1 MAIDVKTEEHLLLIE
16 INRPDK
22 MNALT
27 REMYSLIAQAYY
39 RLDSDAGLR
48 AGVIYAA
55 GPHFTSGLDLTDW
68 AERFARGEG
77 FPHDPE
83 NEIDPFYMMSEARCR
98 KPIIMA
104 VQGYC
109 YTWGFEL
116 MLNTD
121 IRVAAADTRFAM
133 LEVQRGF
140 FPAAGATLRL
150 PREIGWSN
158 AMRYMLTG
166 DIISAREACRFG
178 LIQHVTET
186 GRQIDQALKIARA
199 VARAAPLGVQ
209 EALASSRRA
218 MEEGERVARKVIY
231 QKMAEVMKSE
241 DMKEGL
247 RSFLERRQAVFKGE

>member
-1 MAIDVKTEEHLLLIE
+1 MDVNVKTEDHLLLIE
-16 INRPDK
+16 INRPEK
-22 MNALT
+22 LNALT
-27 REMYSLIAQAYY
+27 REMYSCLARAYY
-39 RLDSDAGLR
+39 QLDSDHELR

-55 GPHFTSGLDLTDW
+55 GPHFTAGLDLTDW
-68 AERFARGEG
+68 SDRFARGEG
-77 FPHDPE
+77 FPLAAE

-98 KPIIMA
+98 KPVIMA

-133 LEVQRGF
+133 LEVKRGF

-150 PREIGWSN
+150 PLEIGWSN

-166 DIISAREACRFG
+166 DAISATEACRFG
-178 LIQHVTET
+178 LVQQVTET
-186 GRQIDQALKIARA
+186 GRQLEAALAIARK
-199 VARAAPLGVQ
+199 VAAAAPLGVQ
-209 EALASSRRA
+209 ESLASSRRA
-218 MEEGERVARKVIY
+218 LKDGEQAATKVMY
-231 QKMAEVMKSE
+231 RKMAEVMKSE

-247 RSFLERRQAVFKGE
+247 SSFLERRTAVFKGK

>member
-27 REMYSLIAQAYY
+27 REMYSRLAQAYY

-55 GPHFTSGLDLTDW
+55 GPHFTSGLDLADW

-109 YTWGFEL
+109 YTWGLEL

-121 IRVAAADTRFAM
+121 IRVAAADSRFAL

-140 FPAAGATLRL
+140 FPAGGATLRL

-158 AMRYMLTG
+158 AMRYILTG
-166 DIISAREACRFG
+166 DTISATEACRFG
-178 LIQHVTET
+178 LVQQVTET
-186 GRQIDQALKIARA
+186 GRQFDQALKIARK
-199 VARAAPLGVQ
+199 VARVAPLGVQ

-218 MEEGERVARKVIY
+218 IKEGEQAAARVMY
-231 QKMAEVMKSE
+231 QRLAEVMKSE

-247 RSFLERRQAVFKGE
+247 SSFLERRQAVFKGK